1 MQIFKSIQIF
11 KYLYSNGARLNGS
24 IWIYAIHSNKKELI
38 IFLIINKI
46 LPNDE
51 SFEECLKV
59 SIKFHHNVIAN
70 YIIDNL
76 MEDKNK
82 S

>member
-24 IWIYAIHSNKKELI
+24 IWIYVINSNKKELI
-38 IFLIINKI
+38 IFLI
-46 LPNDE
+46 PNDE